1 MRKTLS
7 GKKHAEQFPEGT
19 CLQSVPDFFSWFK
32 CNYSPTEKHHG
43 CEYFGGMVLHRA
55 PWCSSLALR
64 LIWWCLV
71 GCWGWGSCRRQTH
84 WKTGTPPRGEGT
96 LILNCWSWW
105 LGPAITRWQVNIPF
119 CVKDVSLLWG
129 RLFLRNCVSHSVTD
143 EEWAITDQK
152 VEPTTKQLWLPRQ
165 RNSVST
171 DARTTARN
179 SYSV

>member
-1 MRKTLS
+1 MRNTFSEKNIMNNFLKEHAYILS
-7 GKKHAEQFPEGT
+7 QISSWGSNIIIHP
-19 CLQSVPDFFSWFK
+19 LRSIMDVSVL
-32 CNYSPTEKHHG
+32 
-43 CEYFGGMVLHRA
+43 GGA
-55 PWCSSLALR
+55 PSIPWCSSLALR